1 MRDDHQH
8 LVIIANSFI
17 RIQDNRYE
25 AFYGVIR

>member
-8 LVIIANSFI
+8 LVIANSFI
-17 RIQDNRYE
+17 RVQHNRYE